1 MDIEALKKEIKRR
14 TRPSNERL
22 LELSRL
28 DPQLSRLIPKHVSNI
43 PLTLYHELIKSR
55 DMPTRAAVAK
65 DPQAPLEILEILA
78 RDSQWTVAKAIF
90 GSKVRR
96 KITFPDS
103 LFEIVASHKRHT
115 VRQSVAEH
123 YDCPLHVLERLS
135 RDPAPEVRQA
145 VASNHNTSA
154 EVLDRLSDDP
164 ELLVLWN
171 VAKHPNTL
179 DSTLDKLARHPH
191 QFTRVKSID
200 AYLSDG
206 KIRAI
211 PAERLVSLAHDS
223 DRQVL
228 EYVVSNINTPT
239 EVVEQIFARNPE
251 LLETGPEFF
260 IKGNHV
266 YGGGGGVTL
275 TLMLSHRLDLSE
287 DLLRRIADICD
298 GGLHFHVIRHPKINA
313 RILDRVAQIH
323 LAYLAQVA
331 LEPAKECDPAKQY
344 SSGAE
349 RAEYLEYEL
358 WSKRKG
364 SSERTL
370 ELLLEHPALSPA
382 TRSRLEAR
390 ASD

>member
-1 MDIEALKKEIKRR
+1 MDIEALKKEIKRS
-14 TRPSNERL
+14 TKPTPERL

-28 DPQLSRLIPKHVSNI
+28 DPQLSRLIPKYISNI

-65 DPQAPLEILEILA
+65 APQAPLEILEILA
-78 RDSQWTVAKAIF
+78 RDPQWTVAKAIF
-90 GSKVRR
+90 GEKVRR
-96 KITFPDS
+96 KITVPDS
-103 LFEIVASHKRHT
+103 LFETVAGHKRHT

-123 YDCPLHVLERLS
+123 YDCPVHVLNLLS

-154 EVLDRLSDDP
+154 QVLDRLSDDP

-191 QFTRVKSID
+191 PFTRVQSID
-200 AYLSDG
+200 AYLSSG

-211 PAERLVSLAHDS
+211 PTERLVSLAHDP

-228 EYVVSNINTPT
+228 ESVVSNIDTPT
-239 EVVEQIFARNPE
+239 EVVEQIFVRTPE
-251 LLETGPEFF
+251 LLETGPE
-260 IKGNHV
+260 IYISGNHV

-275 TLMLSHRLDLSE
+275 TLVLKYRLDLSE
-287 DLLRRIADICD
+287 DLLGRIADICD
-298 GGLHFHVIRHPKINA
+298 GGLHFHVLRHPRTNA
-313 RILDRVAQIH
+313 EILDRVAQTH
-323 LAYLAQVA
+323 LNYLAKVA
-331 LEPAKECDPAKQY
+331 SEPAKECNPAKQY

-358 WSKRKG
+358 W
-364 SSERTL
+364 
-370 ELLLEHPALSPA
+370 
-382 TRSRLEAR
+382 
-390 ASD
+390 